1 MSQLS
6 VTVLQLGLLVVL
18 WVFVLLV
25 VSVLRRDLYGTRVL
39 ARVGGR
45 GRSAPAPAP
54 PAPAGERG
62 APAPRPAPDVPRR
75 LVVTEGPL
83 RGTTIELGRSAV
95 LIGRAPE
102 CSLVLDD
109 DYASSRH
116 ARLSPALSTPGQ
128 PGEPGAPAAPSGGW
142 RIEDLGST
150 NGTLLSP
157 TGRGRG
163 EALHGAAPVAAGAVV
178 RIGRTTLELQR

>member
-1 MSQLS
+1 MSQLT
-6 VTVLQLGLLVVL
+6 VTVLQLGLLVAL
-18 WVFVLLV
+18 WVFVLLA

-39 ARVGGR
+39 ARAGSGAGTR
-45 GRSAPAPAP
+45 ARPAAGPARPPAAPAEAP
-54 PAPAGERG
+54 VPNA
-62 APAPRPAPDVPRR
+62 PRR

-116 ARLSPALSTPGQ
+116 ARLSPTGPPQGSAAGPGSAWQ
-128 PGEPGAPAAPSGGW
+128 L
-142 RIEDLGST
+142 EDLGST

-157 TGRGRG
+157 GGRGRG
-163 EALHGAAPVAAGAVV
+163 EPLHGAAPVEAGAVV

>member
-18 WVFVLLV
+18 WAFVLLA

-39 ARVGGR
+39 ARAGSR
-45 GRSAPAPAP
+45 GRATHPAPAPA
-54 PAPAGERG
+54 APG
-62 APAPRPAPDVPRR
+62 ARPAPVTHPAPGVPRR

-116 ARLSPALSTPGQ
+116 ARLSPAPSTPDG
-128 PGEPGAPAAPSGGW
+128 PEHGGW
-142 RIEDLGST
+142 QIEDLGST
-150 NGTLLSP
+150 NGTLLS
-157 TGRGRG
+157 TGGRGRG
-163 EALHGAAPVAAGAVV
+163 EPLHGASPVAAGAVV